1 MRGGE
6 QESLREDGGGITFA
20 SMRTMMGLPR
30 WVVISTA
37 ATTVAVMVI
46 TLAVLLQAGNQGGNP
61 SDRLMTKAEVRGV
74 LGPPDTVEVLRRA
87 ECWSYGP
94 RGEFTEAKL
103 CFGERGRLAWF
114 AWSSKRVPAAPLFP

>member
-1 MRGGE
+1 
-6 QESLREDGGGITFA
+6 LREGGGGITFA

-61 SDRLMTKAEVRGV
+61 SDRLMTKADVRGV
-74 LGPPDTVEVLRRA
+74 LGPPDIVEVLRRA

-94 RGEFTEAKL
+94 RDEFTEAKL